1 MNSQLLYNIA
11 ITCLPNI
18 GAITAKKLI
27 AYCGS
32 SENVFNEKK
41 SPLEKIPGIGKIN
54 AQHIFNNKKEALET
68 AEKELKFIEKN
79 NIHPIFFLEDAYPK
93 RLSHCEDSPIVL
105 YAKGKMELNAQK
117 VISIVGTRKATDYG
131 KEFCEKLIADLAP
144 HQPLIVSGLAFGIDI
159 CAHKAALQHKLP
171 TVAAL
176 AHGLDRIYPNQ
187 HGFVAKQMQEHGG
200 IISDFKHETNP
211 DRENFPKRNRIVA
224 GIADFTI
231 VIESSKK
238 GVSLITADLA
248 NQYNRDVFAL
258 PGRLNDEYSEG
269 CNWLIKTNK
278 AALIQSAKDIEYI
291 MGWQATDEKKNNK
304 QTKLF
309 VALSDEEKTV
319 TNLLSETDKMPIDS
333 IALKAEFP
341 MSKTAALLLNLEF
354 NGIVK
359 SYPGK
364 MYKLV

>member
-131 KEFCEKLIADLAP
+131 KEFCEKLIADLAS
-144 HQPLIVSGLAFGIDI
+144 HQP
-159 CAHKAALQHKLP
+159 
-171 TVAAL
+171 
-176 AHGLDRIYPNQ
+176 
-187 HGFVAKQMQEHGG
+187 
-200 IISDFKHETNP
+200 
-211 DRENFPKRNRIVA
+211 
-224 GIADFTI
+224 
-231 VIESSKK
+231 
-238 GVSLITADLA
+238 
-248 NQYNRDVFAL
+248 
-258 PGRLNDEYSEG
+258 
-269 CNWLIKTNK
+269 
-278 AALIQSAKDIEYI
+278 
-291 MGWQATDEKKNNK
+291 
-304 QTKLF
+304 
-309 VALSDEEKTV
+309 
-319 TNLLSETDKMPIDS
+319 
-333 IALKAEFP
+333 
-341 MSKTAALLLNLEF
+341 
-354 NGIVK
+354 
-359 SYPGK
+359 
-364 MYKLV
+364 